1 MRSSVSNDQQQI
13 KICLTFT
20 ELQQEQPQ
28 LYGSLTTNLTPDEQA
43 IVQTA
48 VHQAETNATLAAQ
61 AALAANG
68 TA

>member
-1 MRSSVSNDQQQI
+1 M
-13 KICLTFT
+13 LTPA

-43 IVQTA
+43 IVQSA
-48 VHQAETNATLAAQ
+48 VHQAETNAAQALIAAQ
-61 AALAANG
+61 AALAADV